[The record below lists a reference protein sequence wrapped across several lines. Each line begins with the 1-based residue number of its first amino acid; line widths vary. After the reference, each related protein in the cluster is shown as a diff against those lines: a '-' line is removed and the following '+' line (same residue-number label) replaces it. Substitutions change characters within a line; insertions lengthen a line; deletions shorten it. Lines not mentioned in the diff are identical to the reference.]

1 VQESANLFWDNTNG
15 RLGIGTSSPTQPI
28 EVVKNQNATTKIN
41 ISNTTSGTSAASEIS
56 LTSNSGAYF
65 SAGKLS
71 PTYSAYKTL
80 ASSDGYLYNGTGGDI
95 SLLNDV
101 ALGKIK
107 FTAGASTTAQMTLF
121 STGNVGI
128 NTTTDAGYK
137 LDVNGTARVVNT
149 LSVNTGNVS
158 GQGVQM
164 GSDSNMGIFNNGGIM
179 QLRQY
184 SNSFELAGGGTTV
197 FLRTDGNRINTI
209 ANYGIALGTYGV
221 TTANSSAILEAYST
235 TKGFLPPRM
244 TTTQKNA
251 IASPA
256 TGLMVYDTTLN
267 LMSVYNGTTWITL

>member
-1 VQESANLFWDNTNG
+1 LVL
-15 RLGIGTSSPTQPI
+15 
-28 EVVKNQNATTKIN
+28 
-41 ISNTTSGTSAASEIS
+41 
-56 LTSNSGAYF
+56 
-65 SAGKLS
+65 
-71 PTYSAYKTL
+71 
-80 ASSDGYLYNGTGGDI
+80 SDGN
-95 SLLNDV
+95 S
-101 ALGKIK
+101 
-107 FTAGASTTAQMTLF
+107 TANERLRVTKG
-121 STGNVGI
+121 GNVLI

-244 TTTQKNA
+244 TGAQA
-251 IASPA
+251 ELISSPA
-256 TGLMVYDTTLN
+256 EGLMVYAT
-267 LMSVYNGTTWITL
+267 NGTGVTITSKGWWGYDGATWVKFN

>member
-1 VQESANLFWDNTNG
+1 LFEGTGNVVQESGNLFWDNTNG

-107 FTAGASTTAQMTLF
+107 FTAGASTTAQMTLA
-121 STGNVGI
+121 STGNLLI
-128 NTTTDAGYK
+128 NTTTDAGFK
-137 LDVNGTARVVNT
+137 LDVNGTARV
-149 LSVNTGNVS
+149 S
-158 GQGVQM
+158 GA
-164 GSDSNMGIFNNGGIM
+164 ITIGGI
-179 QLRQY
+179 
-184 SNSFELAGGGTTV
+184 SGGGGTQNFMSNNNDMSFGAGYYFRFYATQTNKQV
-197 FLRTDGNRINTI
+197 FGSTYDGTTSTAYSDVRFLIG
-209 ANYGIALGTYGV
+209 GIV
-221 TTANSSAILEAYST
+221 TPHISSQLEVAST

-251 IASPA
+251 IATPA
-256 TGLMVYDTTLN
+256 TGLQIYDSTLN
-267 LMSVYNGTTWITL
+267 RPCFYDGTSWITL